1 MSRLV
6 PLVGIALAAA
16 AAVSFAAN
24 VTIARIAYD
33 GGSNPLSYLSLRS
46 AMALL
51 VVFALLRATRT
62 PLRLPR
68 RQRLSALALGFLM
81 ALYSWG
87 ILSAI
92 QFIPVALAT
101 LIFYTYPLLTVAYLW
116 LTRHERFT
124 AGGLAAV
131 VAAFVGLAIALDIK
145 NAVPDLRGVGLA
157 ALAAAGLTT
166 VMIINSR
173 IVGRGDSRPV
183 TLHMLTTSTIAYVIV
198 TLAFDHAALP
208 GTIAGLWAFF
218 GGPLFYAFAIIA
230 IFIAMSKLGPFRTA
244 LTMNLEPVSAAI
256 LGFVL
261 LGQSLNALQ
270 VFGIALVIAAVVFV
284 QLSRAHEIAP
294 AKGETP

>member
-1 MSRLV
+1 MSRLA
-6 PLVGIALAAA
+6 PLIGIALAAA
-16 AAVSFAAN
+16 AAVSFATN
-24 VTIARIAYD
+24 VSIARIAYD
-33 GGSNPLSYLSLRS
+33 GGSNPLSYLTLRS
-46 AMALL
+46 AIAL
-51 VVFALLRATRT
+51 VVVFVLLRATRT
-62 PLRLPR
+62 PLQLPR
-68 RQRLSALALGFLM
+68 RQRLTALALGCLM

-101 LIFYTYPLLTVAYLW
+101 LIFYTYPLLTAAYLW

-124 AGGLAAV
+124 IAGGAAV
-131 VAAFVGLAIALDIK
+131 IVAFVGLAIALDVTD
-145 NAVPDLRGVGLA
+145 AVPDLRGVALA
-157 ALAAAGLTT
+157 ALAAVGLTT
-166 VMIINSR
+166 VMILNSR

-183 TLHMLTTSTIAYVIV
+183 TLHMLTSATAAYAIV
-198 TLAFDHAALP
+198 TLALGDAALP
-208 GTIAGLWAFF
+208 ATVAGLWAFF

-261 LGQSLNALQ
+261 LGQSLNPLQ

-284 QLSRAHEIAP
+284 QLSRAR
-294 AKGETP
+294 ETTPRHRSNP